1 MKRKRRIRY
10 IISMTAA
17 LLLLTAGIIFTI
29 SISSSA
35 ASTPVNMDI
44 DKFRSLSGKSRY
56 INYAKN
62 YHLDMEEAGLLD
74 QLSAVGNWFANFLFT
89 IVLWLGKA
97 VVTLYYFC
105 MNFDLAELFQT
116 DIDKVQKALN
126 SGVFKPLFYLSFCG
140 AAVHMI
146 KTFIKRDVIGSFLQV
161 AKVIGILI
169 MSLLV
174 VNYSSTVISYATGIT
189 KGFSTSILL
198 SVNGNEGTKDTASY
212 AAQAAGELWI
222 NLIHQPWVFVEFGSD
237 AVTEETI
244 NQFLCVGG
252 ENAKYYNGSKDREKL
267 IKVYPG
273 TAFQK
278 ERAGEKAGFMFLYLF
293 PFLVKSAIYLVMAVL
308 TLAFQLFGIF
318 YVLLAPVVLLL
329 IMIPGYESLLSAWL
343 KKLLE
348 TQLGILMMSLL
359 MGVLILTDNL
369 LFEKCAVW
377 GWLVVFLVQ
386 TLVLLIVILKRN
398 EILGALGKLQKASTN
413 AGYARA
419 LMQNSNSNIAMT
431 SRDALRASAERIYA
445 SAEWAGKKGKAAGMW
460 ALTKGYQVA
469 DKIERDRTKK
479 AMGAVASA
487 AADYEVD
494 YAALEEKKVERPV
507 LDPQKVINVQTVDG
521 HLERVDAPTGRQTA
535 NGAVR
540 NAAVA
545 AQQPQETM
553 VRPRMDNCQVI
564 RTETVN
570 GHLTRPDTVRA
581 SDVQQPRNAS
591 AARNTEGGYYVQTP
605 TQQTIPSSF
614 APDVTASEPQRP
626 KLYAAVKEQ
635 ELLEEEQIS
644 QPEVMPVEEAPQPV
658 APVRQA
664 RPVQAVE
671 AESNQPT
678 AVRRQPTKK
687 RSEIATA
694 PINSEYHTQT
704 PTQQTIS
711 SSFAPDVTASEP
723 QRPKLYAVI
732 KEPDREPLE
741 EEKQV
746 SQPKTAISQPESMSV
761 EEAPQ
766 PVTPVRQSRLA
777 QAEDTN
783 FKQPAAVPTKK
794 RPELATASSISAP
807 HVTEQGEIQDNAP
820 EPQRPKLYAAV
831 KESDRELFEEEQQIS
846 QPKTAISQPGS
857 MAVEEA
863 PQLVEPMRQ
872 ASTIQA
878 AEAEANQAAAATSR
892 RRSTKQ
898 TKRSK
903 EIATAPINSEYPTQQ
918 TIPSIS
924 APDVTA
930 SEAQRPKLYAAI
942 KESDREPLEEEQ
954 QIRQMKTA
962 ISQSGSMAVE
972 EVPQPVA
979 PVRQVRP
986 AQALDTNFNQ
996 PSAAVLRQQP
1006 TAEQHQ
1012 DTISAPRLQQAGQ
1025 IPLPADA
1032 GTKASKTDIKKQTP
1046 KRKKAPERQPM
1057 PSETAGTRVVE
1068 AHAAERA
1075 AKVSR
1080 PRSAARKK

>member
-105 MNFDLAELFQT
+105 MNFDLAELFQA

-126 SGVFKPLFYLSFCG
+126 SGVFKPLFCLAFCG

-146 KTFIKRDVIGSFLQV
+146 KTFIKRDMIGSFLQV

-198 SVNGNEGTKDTASY
+198 SVNGNEGTTDTASY

-222 NLIHQPWVFVEFGSD
+222 NLIHQPWIFVEFGSD

-431 SRDALRASAERIYA
+431 SRDALRASAERLYA
-445 SAEWAGKKGKAAGMW
+445 GAEWAGEKGKAAGMW

-469 DKIERDRTKK
+469 NKMERDRTEK

-487 AADYEVD
+487 AAGYEVD

-521 HLERVDAPTGRQTA
+521 HLERVDAPTGRQA
-535 NGAVR
+535 PNGAVR
-540 NAAVA
+540 NAAAA

-553 VRPRMDNCQVI
+553 ARPRMDNCQVI

-570 GHLTRPDTVRA
+570 GHLTRPDTVRVSEA
-581 SDVQQPRNAS
+581 SISTQHV
-591 AARNTEGGYYVQTP
+591 TEQGEIQ
-605 TQQTIPSSF
+605 
-614 APDVTASEPQRP
+614 ANASEPQRP
-626 KLYAAVKEQ
+626 KLYAAVKEPDR
-635 ELLEEEQIS
+635 ELLEEEQ
-644 QPEVMPVEEAPQPV
+644 
-658 APVRQA
+658 
-664 RPVQAVE
+664 
-671 AESNQPT
+671 
-678 AVRRQPTKK
+678 
-687 RSEIATA
+687 
-694 PINSEYHTQT
+694 
-704 PTQQTIS
+704 
-711 SSFAPDVTASEP
+711 
-723 QRPKLYAVI
+723 
-732 KEPDREPLE
+732 
-741 EEKQV
+741 QV
-746 SQPKTAISQPESMSV
+746 SQPKTAISQPESMPV
-761 EEAPQ
+761 EEASQ
-766 PVTPVRQSRLA
+766 PAESVRQESPT
-777 QAEDTN
+777 QAVDTN
-783 FKQPAAVPTKK
+783 FKQPAAVRQQSTKKRPEQSLVAESNPAEAVASRRRSTKQTKRSEEITIAPINSEYYTQTPTQQTMPSVSAPDVTVSEPQRPKLYAAVKASDRDPLEKEKQVSQLKTAISQPGSMAVEEAPQLVEPVRQASPAQAADTNFNQPATVRPRSTLEQRQGTVPTPSYRQNTTVRQRPNTADIAPAEPPIVPKGQTNK

-831 KESDRELFEEEQQIS
+831 KESDRELLEEVQIS
-846 QPKTAISQPGS
+846 QPKTAISQ
-857 MAVEEA
+857 
-863 PQLVEPMRQ
+863 
-872 ASTIQA
+872 
-878 AEAEANQAAAATSR
+878 
-892 RRSTKQ
+892 
-898 TKRSK
+898 
-903 EIATAPINSEYPTQQ
+903 
-918 TIPSIS
+918 
-924 APDVTA
+924 
-930 SEAQRPKLYAAI
+930 SEAMPV
-942 KESDREPLEEEQ
+942 E
-954 QIRQMKTA
+954 KT
-962 ISQSGSMAVE
+962 
-972 EVPQPVA
+972 PQPVETVWQA
-979 PVRQVRP
+979 SP
-986 AQALDTNFNQ
+986 AQAVKTEFNQ

-1025 IPLPADA
+1025 IPLPSDA
-1032 GTKASKTDIKKQTP
+1032 GTKVSSIDIKKQTP

-1068 AHAAERA
+1068 AHAAEKA

-1080 PRSAARKK
+1080 PRSAARKKN

>member
-1 MKRKRRIRY
+1 
-10 IISMTAA
+10 
-17 LLLLTAGIIFTI
+17 
-29 SISSSA
+29 
-35 ASTPVNMDI
+35 
-44 DKFRSLSGKSRY
+44 
-56 INYAKN
+56 
-62 YHLDMEEAGLLD
+62 MEDAGLLD

-89 IVLWLGKA
+89 VVLWLGKA

-105 MNFDLAELFQT
+105 MSFDLAELFQD
-116 DIDKVQKALN
+116 DIDKVQRALN
-126 SGVFKPLFYLSFCG
+126 SGVFKPLFYLAFCG

-146 KTFIKRDVIGSFLQV
+146 KTFIKRDMIGSFLQV

-189 KGFSTSILL
+189 KSFSTSILL
-198 SVNGNEGTKDTASY
+198 SVNGNEGTTDTASY

-244 NQFLCVGG
+244 NQFLCVGE
-252 ENAKYYNGSKDREKL
+252 ENAKYYNGSKDREQL

-278 ERAGEKAGFMFLYLF
+278 ERAGEKVGFMFLYLF
-293 PFLVKSAIYLVMAVL
+293 PFLVKSVIYLVMAVL
-308 TLAFQLFGIF
+308 SLAFQLFGIF
-318 YVLLAPVVLLL
+318 YVLLAPIVFLL

-431 SRDALRASAERIYA
+431 SRNALRATAEGIYA
-445 SAEWAGKKGKAAGMW
+445 GAEWAGEKGKAAGMW

-469 DKIERDRTKK
+469 DKIERDRTGK
-479 AMGAVASA
+479 AMGAIASA

-535 NGAVR
+535 SGTVR
-540 NAAVA
+540 NTAVA
-545 AQQPQETM
+545 AQQPQEAM

-570 GHLTRPDTVRA
+570 GHLTRPDAVRA
-581 SDVQQPRNAS
+581 SDAQQPRNAS

-605 TQQTIPSSF
+605 TQRTAASISTPST
-614 APDVTASEPQRP
+614 PHVTEQGEIQAYTSEPQRP
-626 KLYAAVKEQ
+626 KLYAAVKESDR
-635 ELLEEEQIS
+635 EPLEEEQQVS
-644 QPEVMPVEEAPQPV
+644 QSKTAVSQSEVMPVEEAPQPV
-658 APVRQA
+658 APVRQS
-664 RPVQAVE
+664 RPAQAVEAESNPAEAVTSRRQSTVEQRQGTIPAPSYRQNTTVRQHPSTADIASEESPIVAPEPQRPKLYAAVKESDYEPLEEEKQVSQPKAAISQPESMSVEEAPQPVAPVRQSRPAQAVE
-671 AESNQPT
+671 AESNQP
-678 AVRRQPTKK
+678 AVGRRQPTKK

-704 PTQQTIS
+704 PTQQTILS
-711 SSFAPDVTASEP
+711 ISAPDVTASES
-723 QRPKLYAVI
+723 QRPKLYAVV
-732 KEPDREPLE
+732 KEQELLE

-766 PVTPVRQSRLA
+766 PVAPVRQSR
-777 QAEDTN
+777 
-783 FKQPAAVPTKK
+783 
-794 RPELATASSISAP
+794 
-807 HVTEQGEIQDNAP
+807 
-820 EPQRPKLYAAV
+820 
-831 KESDRELFEEEQQIS
+831 
-846 QPKTAISQPGS
+846 
-857 MAVEEA
+857 
-863 PQLVEPMRQ
+863 
-872 ASTIQA
+872 
-878 AEAEANQAAAATSR
+878 
-892 RRSTKQ
+892 
-898 TKRSK
+898 
-903 EIATAPINSEYPTQQ
+903 PTQ
-918 TIPSIS
+918 T
-924 APDVTA
+924 
-930 SEAQRPKLYAAI
+930 
-942 KESDREPLEEEQ
+942 
-954 QIRQMKTA
+954 
-962 ISQSGSMAVE
+962 
-972 EVPQPVA
+972 
-979 PVRQVRP
+979 
-986 AQALDTNFNQ
+986 LDTNFDQ
-996 PSAAVLRQQP
+996 SSVAAIRRQP
-1006 TAEQHQ
+1006 TAEQRQ
-1012 DTISAPRLQQAGQ
+1012 DTISAQRLQQAGQ
-1025 IPLPADA
+1025 IPLPSDA
-1032 GTKASKTDIKKQTP
+1032 GTKASSIDIKKQTP
-1046 KRKKAPERQPM
+1046 KRKKAPERQPI

-1080 PRSAARKK
+1080 PRSAARKKN

>member
-105 MNFDLAELFQT
+105 MNFDLAELFQA

-126 SGVFKPLFYLSFCG
+126 SGVFKPLFCLAFCG

-146 KTFIKRDVIGSFLQV
+146 KTFIKRDMIGSFLQV

-198 SVNGNEGTKDTASY
+198 SVNGNEGTTDTASY

-222 NLIHQPWVFVEFGSD
+222 NLIHQPWIFVEFGSD

-431 SRDALRASAERIYA
+431 SRDALRASAERLYA
-445 SAEWAGKKGKAAGMW
+445 GAEWAGEKGKAAGMW

-469 DKIERDRTKK
+469 NKMERDRTEK

-487 AADYEVD
+487 AAGYEVD

-521 HLERVDAPTGRQTA
+521 HLERVDAPTGRQA
-535 NGAVR
+535 PNGAVR
-540 NAAVA
+540 NAAAA

-553 VRPRMDNCQVI
+553 ARPRMDNCQVI

-570 GHLTRPDTVRA
+570 GHLTRPDTVRVSEA
-581 SDVQQPRNAS
+581 SISTQHV
-591 AARNTEGGYYVQTP
+591 TEQGEIQ
-605 TQQTIPSSF
+605 
-614 APDVTASEPQRP
+614 ANASEPQRP
-626 KLYAAVKEQ
+626 KLYAAVK
-635 ELLEEEQIS
+635 
-644 QPEVMPVEEAPQPV
+644 
-658 APVRQA
+658 
-664 RPVQAVE
+664 
-671 AESNQPT
+671 
-678 AVRRQPTKK
+678 
-687 RSEIATA
+687 
-694 PINSEYHTQT
+694 
-704 PTQQTIS
+704 
-711 SSFAPDVTASEP
+711 AS
-723 QRPKLYAVI
+723 
-732 KEPDREPLE
+732 DRDPLE
-741 EEKQV
+741 KEKQV
-746 SQPKTAISQPESMSV
+746 SQLKTAISQPGSMAV

-766 PVTPVRQSRLA
+766 LVEPVRQASPA
-777 QAEDTN
+777 QAADTN
-783 FKQPAAVPTKK
+783 FNQPATVRPRSTLEQRQGTVPTPSYRQNTTVRQRPNTADIAPAEPPIVPKGQTNK

-831 KESDRELFEEEQQIS
+831 KESDRELLEEVQIS
-846 QPKTAISQPGS
+846 QPKTAISQ
-857 MAVEEA
+857 
-863 PQLVEPMRQ
+863 
-872 ASTIQA
+872 
-878 AEAEANQAAAATSR
+878 
-892 RRSTKQ
+892 
-898 TKRSK
+898 
-903 EIATAPINSEYPTQQ
+903 
-918 TIPSIS
+918 
-924 APDVTA
+924 
-930 SEAQRPKLYAAI
+930 SEAMPV
-942 KESDREPLEEEQ
+942 E
-954 QIRQMKTA
+954 KT
-962 ISQSGSMAVE
+962 
-972 EVPQPVA
+972 PQPVETVWQA
-979 PVRQVRP
+979 SP
-986 AQALDTNFNQ
+986 AQAVKTEFNQ

-1025 IPLPADA
+1025 IPLPSDA
-1032 GTKASKTDIKKQTP
+1032 GTKVSSIDIKKQTP

-1068 AHAAERA
+1068 AHAAEKA

-1080 PRSAARKK
+1080 PRSAARKKN